1 MTLLVSTTIIERIFL
16 AMKHV
21 KTMLHNQMKEDFLAD
36 FMMIYIE
43 RELNED
49 IDSDSIMDEFYST
62 KHQMNS
68 IPQNIR
74 GCNFD
79 SVVYF
84 YFFFNFM
91 HFKFYFFIFCVKY
104 LD

>member
-1 MTLLVSTTIIERIFL
+1 MTLLFSTTITERIFL

-21 KTMLHNQMKEDFLAD
+21 KTMLHNKMKEDFLAD

-84 YFFFNFM
+84 YFFFNFI